1 MIGHRRGRENPDRRR
16 SLPFPRVV
24 DGSTRFHEYD
34 DILINN
40 DWAFYTI
47 TVPTQLPPERVSHK
61 DFIGDDY
68 SMPRKA
74 RTQSPNITV
83 YETIYPPNAEP
94 SAPVVREL
102 TEHQMLLLCPDAM
115 AYALRQKE
123 WSEVPL
129 D

>member
-1 MIGHRRGRENPDRRR
+1 MVSESLSPD
-16 SLPFPRVV
+16 SA
-24 DGSTRFHEYD
+24 SS
-34 DILINN
+34 N
-40 DWAFYTI
+40 
-47 TVPTQLPPERVSHK
+47 K
-61 DFIGDDY
+61 DFIGNDY
-68 SMPRKA
+68 AMPHKER
-74 RTQSPNITV
+74 RLRPHIPV
-83 YETIYPPNAEP
+83 YETNNPPNAEP